1 VTFSHDKSVKRQIHL
16 EPQIYIQAGKAHVD
30 NDNPLDKKVHMILFV
45 IFIDKRRNKIY
56 DISFSHFNLRI
67 WHFQLFLYDI
77 LSGWHGQILFW
88 QTMCVIVTMLLIFLF
103 MLENVFFKWRYIML
117 EYLFVMP
124 FVNDKLFSILT
135 WLFSIPDI
143 LCLL

>member
-1 VTFSHDKSVKRQIHL
+1 MTFSHDKSVKRQIRL
-16 EPQIYIQAGKAHVD
+16 EPQIYIQAGKVHVD
-30 NDNPLDKKVHMILFV
+30 NDNPLQKKVHMILFV

-56 DISFSHFNLRI
+56 DMSFSHFNLRI
-67 WHFQLFLYDI
+67 WHFHLFLYDI
-77 LSGWHGQILFW
+77 LSGWHGKILFW
-88 QTMCVIVTMLLIFLF
+88 QTMFVILTMLSVFLF
-103 MLENVFFKWRYIML
+103 ILENVFFKWRYIML

-124 FVNDKLFSILT
+124 FVNDNLLSILT

>member
-1 VTFSHDKSVKRQIHL
+1 VTFSHDKSVKRQIRL

-30 NDNPLDKKVHMILFV
+30 NDNPLQKKVHMILFV

-56 DISFSHFNLRI
+56 DMSFSHFNLRI

-124 FVNDKLFSILT
+124 FVNDNLLSILT